1 MTEQE
6 WLACEDTNVML
17 DWLRQR
23 DHQQS
28 DRKLRLFAVAC
39 VRQVWSLLSDM
50 RSRTAVEVAEKFAD
64 GEASRTELD
73 AARGAAFATARDAA
87 RGAAFAAAWATAWD
101 AARGAARAAPRIV
114 QADLLC
120 DIVGNPFRPL
130 TIRSPCDACSG
141 TGSIVTIDGIEWGC
155 LECGGN
161 GHMPGTGRNDCDFLT
176 PTVVSLAQAAYD
188 ERGDNGALDP
198 VRLAVLA
205 DALEEAGCDGQRIW
219 LCNNQGKHQHRGK
232 RGEVIHGV
240 THSDNPWHL
249 HHHHDAKCSYM
260 DIPNPLLAHL
270 CSPGQHVR
278 GCHVVDLIL
287 GRP

>member
-1 MTEQE
+1 MTERE
-6 WLACEDTNVML
+6 WLACGEPSFML

-23 DHQQS
+23 GQQS

-39 VRQVWSLLSDM
+39 VRQVWPLLSDV

-73 AARGAAFATARDAA
+73 GASTA
-87 RGAAFAAAWATAWD
+87 
-101 AARGAARAAPRIV
+101 AARAAASTAAWAAASTATGDAARDAPRTV
-114 QADLLC
+114 QADMLR

-130 TIRSPCDACSG
+130 TIRSPCDDCDGRGKVDDKACPA
-141 TGSIVTIDGIEWGC
+141 
-155 LECGGN
+155 CGGD
-161 GHMPGTGRNDCDFLT
+161 GRNDCDFLSR
-176 PTVVSLAQAAYD
+176 TVISLAKAAYD
-188 ERGDNGALDP
+188 ERRDDGTLDP

-205 DALEEAGCDGQRIW
+205 DAMEEAGCDGQRIW

-270 CSPGQHVR
+270 RSPGPHVR

-287 GRP
+287 GRS